1 MKLLADYE
9 QAYNLI
15 DFASCADKPCK
26 GWLISVESSVTDFMA
41 WLKMQLNIKED

>member
-1 MKLLADYE
+1 MMHCYHCTNNCTSHRAE
-9 QAYNLI
+9 C
-15 DFASCADKPCK
+15 FDKDECK